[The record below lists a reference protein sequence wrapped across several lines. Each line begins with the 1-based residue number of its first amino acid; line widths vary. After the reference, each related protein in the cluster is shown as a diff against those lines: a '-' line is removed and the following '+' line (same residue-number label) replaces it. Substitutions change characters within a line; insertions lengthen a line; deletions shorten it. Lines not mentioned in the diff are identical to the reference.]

1 MLFNTMF
8 LIYGVVIDRQENKR
22 LKNIQATKLEY
33 EKAVKAYFEEVKA
46 IEEEEKL
53 ADEAEERRKREES
66 ASLPVIQEESEG
78 ESCSDSES
86 SESKRE
92 SPSKISNISEIILNT
107 TQLIKSNAIADDRIL
122 IG

>member
-8 LIYGVVIDRQENKR
+8 LIYGVFIDRQENKR
-22 LKNIQATKLEY
+22 LKTIQATKLEY
-33 EKAVKAYFEEVKA
+33 EKAVKAYEEEVKA

-53 ADEAEERRKREES
+53 AEEAEERRKREEP
-66 ASLPVIQEESEG
+66 APLPAIQEESES

-92 SPSKISNISEIILNT
+92 SPSERSHISEIVTLPAK
-107 TQLIKSNAIADDRIL
+107 IKSNAVADDRIL
-122 IG
+122 SG